1 MTYDVLVPV
10 DRNTDRTLGQARYVA
25 DLPAAVE
32 EVAATVLYVVPPR
45 EFGEQVAFDEVE
57 AAVNAADRLESAGV
71 TVERVVDSGDVSG
84 VIVRAIDEYD
94 ADEIVM
100 GGRRRSG
107 VAKVLLGSTV
117 HDVAVSTERPVTITG
132 EHGVVDGEGRRLVLP
147 VDRNTDRALGQARYV
162 TDLPG
167 DPGDVRATV
176 LHVFPHQDYRGAPPH
191 EFDDVGAAVAVA
203 EALEEAG
210 VSVERRAV
218 GGEVARTILSTARD
232 VDADGIVTAGRDR
245 SGVQKVLLG
254 SVVQDLMLSAKRPV
268 TLVG

>member
-1 MTYDVLVPV
+1 MSYGALLPV
-10 DRNTDRTLGQARYVA
+10 DRNTDRALGQARYVA
-25 DLPAAVE
+25 DLPAAPE
-32 EVAATVLYVVPPR
+32 EVEATVLYVVPPR

-57 AAVNAADRLESAGV
+57 AAVAATTHLEEAGV
-71 TVERVVDSGDVSG
+71 AVEPVVDSGDVSA
-84 VIVRAIDEYD
+84 VILRAIDEHD
-94 ADEIVM
+94 ADEVVM
-100 GGRRRSG
+100 GGRQRSG
-107 VAKVLLGSTV
+107 VARALLGSTV

-132 EHGVVDGEGRRLVLP
+132 ESGAVGGDGHRLVLP
-147 VDRNTDRALGQARYV
+147 VDRDTDRALGQARYV
-162 TDLPG
+162 ADLPG

-254 SVVQDLMLSAKRPV
+254 SVVQDLMLSAARPV